1 MAKLNFGD
9 IATYRKSLG
18 LNQSLFWKRLG
29 VTQSGGSRYESGR
42 GLPTPTAMLLWLV
55 ENGKIDEKDLAS
67 AMKAAKKAQG
77 ATE

>member
-1 MAKLNFGD
+1 MAKFNFGD

-18 LNQSLFWKRLG
+18 LNQSIFWKRLG

-55 ENGKIDEKDLAS
+55 ENGKVDEKDLAT
-67 AMKAAKKAQG
+67 ALKAAKKAQTT
-77 ATE
+77 TE